1 MDPSTL
7 SLFAATPQQIEASSR
22 RTGASAWG
30 NGMTLDQYVQRDLD
44 LQKSECGRDGKLMI
58 WVLAPRNDPETLDF
72 LCSCETFLR
81 TGLTARKNP
90 NSPDSEPLIEQ
101 VECYGVASVFTP
113 PFNRGKGYAR
123 LMMSLLHWILAGNNM
138 SPNIRFPSDIW
149 GSQPVPPPGMG
160 NAIFSA
166 LSSDVG
172 LFYESCNPDTADRTK
187 KNGWIIRGTRT
198 ARWNPKVDVPTTP
211 AITSTAG
218 NWRWLTHEEINQ
230 LCTQD
235 AERMRADLRARWFD
249 VSSVSSSKTKILFTF
264 LPSGGVEAFQRE
276 RLQYFWEKEN
286 IVHCGVALSVPRSDL
301 TNDSTNDLGTVQAFV
316 AWTLEL
322 RPPAPRTLLVT
333 RLHAP
338 SPDYISEIVRRIW
351 EYSIQHD
358 IQVVEI
364 WNFPSELRE
373 VGYRSAERW
382 FVPFGGE
389 EGEFEFERALHL
401 PAFKWYGY
409 GPQRMTDTADAVAND
424 STSEKVDESEIEWM
438 FNEKFCWC

>member
-7 SLFAATPQQIEASSR
+7 SLFAATPQQIETSSR

-58 WVLAPRNDPETLDF
+58 WVLAPRDDPETLDF
-72 LCSCETFLR
+72 LCSCET
-81 TGLTARKNP
+81 
-90 NSPDSEPLIEQ
+90 SQ

-113 PFNRGKGYAR
+113 PPNRGKGYAR
-123 LMMSLLHWILAGNNM
+123 LMMSLLHWILAGNNL

-149 GSQPVPPPGMG
+149 GPQPVPPPGMG

-166 LSSDVG
+166 LSTDVG
-172 LFYESCNPDTADRTK
+172 TFYESCNPDNAARTK

-198 ARWNPKVDVPTTP
+198 ARWNPRVDVPVTS
-211 AITSTAG
+211 AITSTMG

-230 LCTQD
+230 VCTQD

-286 IVHCGVALSVPRSDL
+286 IVHWGVALSVPRSDL
-301 TNDSTNDLGTVQAFV
+301 TNDFTNELGTVQAFV

-322 RPPAPRTLLVT
+322 RPPAPRTLVVT
-333 RLHAP
+333 RLHVP
-338 SPDYISEIVRRIW
+338 SPDYIPEILRRIW

-373 VGYRSAERW
+373 
-382 FVPFGGE
+382 

-401 PAFKWYGY
+401 PAFKY
-409 GPQRMTDTADAVAND
+409 
-424 STSEKVDESEIEWM
+424 EIEWM
-438 FNEKFCWC
+438 FNEK